1 MTETLGSLAYHHST
15 GKVKEG
21 QRSRQVKEGKE
32 LVKGVKNGI
41 EGWGD
46 RLAGEELQAA
56 REEGQCWLACDMT
69 RIWLPGAEDRVF

>member
-15 GKVKEG
+15 GKFREG

-32 LVKGVKNGI
+32 LVKEIKKGI

-46 RLAGEELQAA
+46 RLAGEELRAPA
-56 REEGQCWLACDMT
+56 
-69 RIWLPGAEDRVF
+69 